1 MNSTSRSTIIGH
13 HRRRA
18 TVVVWAG
25 YCSGL
30 VMATALGLSV
40 FALATQHY
48 VFGLYGLT
56 ATVALAGVV
65 AAALAFGMHD
75 KADPV
80 DQALA
85 LCTPRCLLAGY
96 REVVADT
103 VAARCPTTSPIPV

>member
-80 DQALA
+80 DQAL
-85 LCTPRCLLAGY
+85 LRC
-96 REVVADT
+96 
-103 VAARCPTTSPIPV
+103 ARQDAYWRGIARS

>member
-56 ATVALAGVV
+56 ATVALAGQSRRRWPSECTTRPIQLIRLFCVV
-65 AAALAFGMHD
+65 HAKM
-75 KADPV
+75 P
-80 DQALA
+80 
-85 LCTPRCLLAGY
+85 
-96 REVVADT
+96 
-103 VAARCPTTSPIPV
+103 